1 MALFDVRLDAI
12 AILGTRVI
20 LQFVVKVP
28 CFVRIRYRS
37 FVIWWLAF
45 PLPVTNI
52 GSGAVSSGGHPLFWT
67 TSRCTSWVWE
77 FYIVAFVNYKFTY
90 GISRQST

>member
-20 LQFVVKVP
+20 LQFVVKEP

-37 FVIWWLAF
+37 FVI
-45 PLPVTNI
+45 
-52 GSGAVSSGGHPLFWT
+52 
-67 TSRCTSWVWE
+67 
-77 FYIVAFVNYKFTY
+77 
-90 GISRQST
+90 